1 VQKHIEKHLVVDIS
15 VLDLKMVYVEGSGSL
30 GHVYGPFILHLL
42 GSHRIRTATR
52 RLQVH
57 LLRPAVMLLSAYIIY
72 ISYNIFRMVLA
83 ETKN

>member
-1 VQKHIEKHLVVDIS
+1 VQKHIEKHLVADFS

-57 LLRPAVMLLSAYIIY
+57 LLRPGVILRSAYFIY
-72 ISYNIFRMVLA
+72 LN
-83 ETKN
+83 